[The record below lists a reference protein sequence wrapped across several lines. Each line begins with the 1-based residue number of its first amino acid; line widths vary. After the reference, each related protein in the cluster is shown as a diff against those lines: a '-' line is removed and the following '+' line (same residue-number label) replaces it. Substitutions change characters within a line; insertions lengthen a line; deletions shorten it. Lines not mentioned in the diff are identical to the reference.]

1 MSAIGHSGPAI
12 SALVVTYRTG
22 ARLHECLYALKGDE
36 AITEIIIADN
46 GNPPGEQA
54 WIDRFVAACP
64 KARLIREGDNPGFGT
79 AMNRAAALA
88 GGEMLLACNPDCVI
102 KRGATAFMLEALE
115 GAGRPAIVGGRIFG
129 LTGRE
134 ERGARR
140 NTLTLWNAI
149 GLGKWTLDGEPAP
162 AGPVPVGAV
171 SGAFFLM
178 RREDYAAL
186 GGFDEAYFLHVEDVD
201 LCRRA
206 IEAGG
211 AVIYQPKAGALHYT
225 STSDAPRGKVQ
236 AHKVAS
242 LKRYFRKFA
251 KTPGEK
257 LATALMVPLIGL
269 AMRLRG

>member
-1 MSAIGHSGPAI
+1 
-12 SALVVTYRTG
+12 
-22 ARLHECLYALKGDE
+22 
-36 AITEIIIADN
+36 
-46 GNPPGEQA
+46 
-54 WIDRFVAACP
+54 
-64 KARLIREGDNPGFGT
+64 
-79 AMNRAAALA
+79 
-88 GGEMLLACNPDCVI
+88 
-102 KRGATAFMLEALE
+102 MLEALE
-115 GAGRPAIVGGRIFG
+115 GVERPAIVGGRIFG

-149 GLGKWTLDGEPAP
+149 GFGKWTLDGEPAP

-186 GGFDEAYFLHVEDVD
+186 GGFDEAISCMSRMWTFG
-201 LCRRA
+201 RRA

-211 AVIYQPKAGALHYT
+211 SVIYQPKAGALHYT

-236 AHKVAS
+236 AHKADS

-257 LATALMVPLIGL
+257 LATALMVQLIGL